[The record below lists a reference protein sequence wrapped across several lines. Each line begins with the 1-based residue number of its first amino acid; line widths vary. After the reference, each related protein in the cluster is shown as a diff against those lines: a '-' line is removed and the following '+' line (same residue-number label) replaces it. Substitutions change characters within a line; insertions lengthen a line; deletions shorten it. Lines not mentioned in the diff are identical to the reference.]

1 MSRIPLPYTQKVLD
15 LFRNPKNLGK
25 LEDANVIAVAG
36 NPACGDMITFY
47 MKINNQAVIEKIS
60 FESYGCAANIATASI
75 VTEMIK
81 GLNVKS
87 AWKDVTWK
95 KVTEEVGG
103 LPNVKFHCGI
113 LAVGAVKV
121 LGIPCG
127 LIINRSDIGDDQV
140 KKYAA
145 IREVPILMEIP
156 FDRRI
161 AEAYSRGDVL
171 IEVMPEWKAKFLAL
185 YDQITEIVAYHKD

>member
-47 MKINNQAVIEKIS
+47 MKIDDQTVIEKIT

-81 GLNVKS
+81 GLTTES

-95 KVTEEVGG
+95 KV
-103 LPNVKFHCGI
+103 P
-113 LAVGAVKV
+113 
-121 LGIPCG
+121 
-127 LIINRSDIGDDQV
+127 
-140 KKYAA
+140 KK
-145 IREVPILMEIP
+145 
-156 FDRRI
+156 
-161 AEAYSRGDVL
+161 
-171 IEVMPEWKAKFLAL
+171 
-185 YDQITEIVAYHKD
+185 